1 MYNVPIAKLALKLLH
16 SRFGKFTILN
26 RDRTENKY
34 NRYEN
39 YNFKLDKQIRWLSHQ
54 FYTGLIYRV
63 THKSW
68 DFKDKCLKFVLSIFS
83 NSWLPSNVNLFFLNL
98 A

>member
-39 YNFKLDKQIRWLSHQ
+39 YNFKLDKQIR
-54 FYTGLIYRV
+54 
-63 THKSW
+63 
-68 DFKDKCLKFVLSIFS
+68 
-83 NSWLPSNVNLFFLNL
+83 
-98 A
+98 